1 VKSFH
6 DEEARVWAH
15 EASKAHPDGCGALS
29 LETPDGRRFSCGS
42 GLTEKDRCKPPAVSV
57 GSLYLCYSFSQ
68 FVRRLLKTTTHFYTF
83 SLPCV
88 L

>member
-1 VKSFH
+1 
-6 DEEARVWAH
+6 
-15 EASKAHPDGCGALS
+15 
-29 LETPDGRRFSCGS
+29 
-42 GLTEKDRCKPPAVSV
+42 VSV